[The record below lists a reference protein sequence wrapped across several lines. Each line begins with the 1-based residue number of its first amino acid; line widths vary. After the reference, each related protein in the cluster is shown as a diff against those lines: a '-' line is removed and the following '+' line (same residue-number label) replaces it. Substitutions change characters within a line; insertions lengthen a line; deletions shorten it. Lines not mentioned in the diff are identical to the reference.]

1 LKNLVWL
8 KNVKC
13 SIFYVN
19 KVVYMW
25 LIIFSTT
32 INAQA
37 LVPASESEDE
47 SDNGDNDSYIEAFP
61 TESAEENEIHRKEN
75 PQDPC
80 DRGLDTYNYEKSWYD
95 KTQIYIN
102 SSFCEPALWFDNF
115 FANDRVFAEGPAGT
129 YVRWR
134 NNFIYDEEDYFKFNT
149 SLNISVELPGTQ
161 DMLRLTY
168 ENDNAEDIQDLAPG
182 NTTDKTN
189 TLGLQLK
196 VLENIRSKITVTV
209 SFSPSLRLR
218 YRYTY
223 PGFKDLTLRFTQQV
237 ERDQA
242 VNSGRTLFEVEKP
255 FEQRFLFRSTTQG
268 EVSEAFDGVDWL
280 QAFVVYQRINKKT
293 SLSYE
298 SSVNGITEPYTI
310 ATDYGIALR
319 LRKNFH
325 RKWLFYEI
333 APALSWPIT
342 LDASRDNVIK
352 DRRSRWSILF
362 RFEVHFGNAHKK
374 RYEDYN

>member
-1 LKNLVWL
+1 MYLKNAKYSFV
-8 KNVKC
+8 
-13 SIFYVN
+13 F
-19 KVVYMW
+19 VYRAVCTLLFL
-25 LIIFSTT
+25 LIITF
-32 INAQA
+32 NAQA
-37 LVPASESEDE
+37 VEPVPENEDE
-47 SDNGDNDSYIEAFP
+47 SDNDDEDTYVEAFP
-61 TESAEENEIHRKEN
+61 TEPAEEYDIYRKEN

-95 KTQIYIN
+95 NTQIYIN
-102 SSFCEPALWFDNF
+102 SGFCEPALWFDNF

-134 NNFIYDEEDYFKFNT
+134 NNFIYDEEDYFQFKT

-161 DMLRLTY
+161 DKLRLTY
-168 ENDNAEDIQDLAPG
+168 ENDEDENIQDIAPG
-182 NTTDKTN
+182 NTANN
-189 TLGLQLK
+189 TSSLGLQLQ
-196 VLENIRSKITVTV
+196 VLDNIRSKITVSV

-223 PGFKDLTLRFTQQV
+223 PGLKDLTLRFTQEM

-255 FEQRFLFRSTTQG
+255 FEQRFLFRSSTEG
-268 EVSEAFDGVDWL
+268 RVSEAYDGVDWL
-280 QAFVVYQRINKKT
+280 QAFVLYQRLNKKT

-310 ATDYGIALR
+310 ATNYGIAVR
-319 LRKNFH
+319 FKKNFH

-342 LDASRDNVIK
+342 LDESRDNVIT

>member
-1 LKNLVWL
+1 VWL
-8 KNVKC
+8 KNIKY
-13 SIFYVN
+13 SFSHLN
-19 KVVYMW
+19 KVVCALLFLVTM
-25 LIIFSTT
+25 T

-37 LVPASESEDE
+37 VEPDSEDEDE
-47 SDNGDNDSYIEAFP
+47 SDNTAKDVYIEAFP
-61 TESAEENEIHRKEN
+61 TESTEEYNIYRKEN

-80 DRGLDTYNYEKSWYD
+80 DRGLDTYDYEKSWYD

-115 FANDRVFAEGPAGT
+115 FATDRVFAEGPAGT

-134 NNFIYDEEDYFKFNT
+134 NNFIYDEEDYFQFKT

-161 DMLRLTY
+161 DKLRLTY
-168 ENDNAEDIQDLAPG
+168 ENNEDENIQDIAPG
-182 NTTDKTN
+182 STANNTS
-189 TLGLQLK
+189 TLGLQLQ
-196 VLENIRSKITVTV
+196 VLENIRSKITVSV

-223 PGFKDLTLRFTQQV
+223 PDFKDLTLRFTQEA
-237 ERDQA
+237 ERDKA
-242 VNSGRTLFEVEKP
+242 VHSGRTLFEVEKP
-255 FEQRFLFRSTTQG
+255 FEQRFLLRSSTQG
-268 EVSEAFDGVDWL
+268 QVSEEYDGVDWL
-280 QAFVVYQRINKKT
+280 QAIVLYQRLNKKT

-298 SSVNGITEPYTI
+298 ASVNGITQPYTI
-310 ATDYGIALR
+310 ATDYGISLR

-342 LDASRDNVIK
+342 LDESRENVII

-362 RFEVHFGNAHKK
+362 RFEVHFGNAQKK

>member
-1 LKNLVWL
+1 
-8 KNVKC
+8 
-13 SIFYVN
+13 
-19 KVVYMW
+19 M
-25 LIIFSTT
+25 T

-37 LVPASESEDE
+37 AEPESEDEDE
-47 SDNGDNDSYIEAFP
+47 SDNTAKDVYIEAFP
-61 TESAEENEIHRKEN
+61 TESEEEYNIYRKEN
-75 PQDPC
+75 PKDPC
-80 DRGLDTYNYEKSWYD
+80 DRGLDTYDYEKSWYD

-102 SSFCEPALWFDNF
+102 SGFCEPALWFDNF

-134 NNFIYDEEDYFKFNT
+134 NNFIYDEEDHFQFKT
-149 SLNISVELPGTQ
+149 SLNISVELPSTQ

-168 ENDNAEDIQDLAPG
+168 ENNEDENIQDIAPG
-182 NTTDKTN
+182 TTANNKS
-189 TLGLQLK
+189 TLGLQVQ
-196 VLENIRSKITVTV
+196 VLENIRSKITVSA

-223 PGFKDLTLRFTQQV
+223 PDFKNLTLRFTQQV
-237 ERDQA
+237 ERDKA
-242 VNSGRTLFEVEKP
+242 VNSGTTLFEVEKS
-255 FEQRFLFRSTTQG
+255 FEQRFLLRSSTQG

-280 QAFVVYQRINKKT
+280 QALVLYQRLNKKT
-293 SLSYE
+293 SISYE
-298 SSVNGITEPYTI
+298 SSVSGITQPYTI
-310 ATDYGIALR
+310 ATDYGVAVR

-342 LDASRDNVIK
+342 LDESRENVIK

-362 RFEVHFGNAHKK
+362 RLEVHFGNAQKK